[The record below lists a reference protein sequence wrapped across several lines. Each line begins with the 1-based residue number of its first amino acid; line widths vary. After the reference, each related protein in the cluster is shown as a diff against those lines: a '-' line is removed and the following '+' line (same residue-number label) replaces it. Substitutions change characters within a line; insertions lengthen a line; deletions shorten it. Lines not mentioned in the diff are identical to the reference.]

1 MNTDIAAATTLKI
14 ARLEQRCFI
23 LQQEASVHEGEMDAM
38 SNCLVTMLRM
48 VLSFVGEVKAE
59 LAKPGPGS
67 PQRQHSTSTSQ
78 EKHHDADAEVS
89 TSYKSVAD
97 SIINDFTNATK
108 DQRAEHAVVATGQVE
123 ATLRSLF
130 PFLLRCVRS
139 SVDLNSGVSVGSR
152 ICEEPLS
159 PRSHSF
165 SAQQEQRSNEPRQ
178 HNASPI
184 NQETT
189 AAPVVGALGLLSDL
203 QVRSILEN
211 IEYDRRVKTIMR
223 CYHDLLQKFAHQAR
237 ADQLA
242 ALQQLRQPQ
251 KHHHVSDVL
260 ATEDQLDTT
269 LSPVMWHD
277 DEHTTD
283 QRGGSSQ
290 HYDQQQRTTLATT
303 FTVASNE
310 EYSIPPRLK
319 REESA
324 AALHQ
329 KSSQGIS
336 HQHQQPQQHQQ
347 QQPQYRSHNNSAIGG
362 GDVNYDVDLPVAS
375 SVDVSLESIGATH
388 HHIHHSTST
397 FHRHRLEPDNDNND
411 DDEDVSS
418 LSGSSS
424 NGAQDR
430 DDTLL
435 PSAATT
441 QRPGARGSQ
450 QQLSPRRRARTELQ
464 HATNAHHRHGVAE
477 DDDNEHRSASSA
489 SVSRR
494 SVSASSSFIAGAPQQ
509 LLPLREVSFG
519 FDVAEYQEVVQENP
533 IMEIDT
539 LRIITLHLGSPADRC
554 RALRVGDRLIK
565 IGAQA
570 VSCLADMDSAA
581 FAVSLQPPGTP
592 VSVHFI
598 RRKVPLIAT
607 FVPEPS
613 TVHPPSRHLL
623 RPADL
628 ITSSARAVGSS
639 PMRLPVRRDLLGT
652 YQLSSPSPPR
662 QNGGGHSSPPTNQ
675 NNNSSSTFVR
685 TTSPARIHTI
695 SFSSPAA
702 ASTTMAQQDRVHSA
716 ELYARDRGTLDAVM
730 DTSRQHVLYHSGSMV
745 NRLQETLGRLESLK
759 KRREDVALEKDHH
772 HSRRDSGGVVAGR
785 TSSAGNS
792 RSTTPKSYRS
802 GGAADVS
809 VHSDD
814 SWAAAVPNE
823 RELSTSAARVP
834 RHLRASEHV
843 HYSSSGLRG
852 MVGSSPSSRR
862 SSPDARSARTLSPQ
876 NNRIWR

>member
-1 MNTDIAAATTLKI
+1 
-14 ARLEQRCFI
+14 
-23 LQQEASVHEGEMDAM
+23 MDAM
-38 SNCLVTMLRM
+38 SNCLVTMLMM

-67 PQRQHSTSTSQ
+67 PQRHQHSTSTSQ
-78 EKHHDADAEVS
+78 EKHHDNDDEVS

-123 ATLRSLF
+123 AILRSLF

-139 SVDLNSGVSVGSR
+139 SVDMNSGVSVGCRSG
-152 ICEEPLS
+152 EASLS

-165 SAQQEQRSNEPRQ
+165 SAQQQQ
-178 HNASPI
+178 HLNSPI
-184 NQETT
+184 TQETT

-242 ALQQLRQPQ
+242 TLQQLRQPQ
-251 KHHHVSDVL
+251 KQHHVSDVL
-260 ATEDQLDTT
+260 AAEDQLDTT

-290 HYDQQQRTTLATT
+290 HYDQQQRTTAATT

-324 AALHQ
+324 VALQQSSVIHQ
-329 KSSQGIS
+329 KGSQGASQGIS
-336 HQHQQPQQHQQ
+336 PQQPHQQTLQ
-347 QQPQYRSHNNSAIGG
+347 QQPQYRHNNSAIGG

-375 SVDVSLESIGATH
+375 SADVSLESIGATH
-388 HHIHHSTST
+388 HHIHHSTSE

-424 NGAQDR
+424 GAQDK

-450 QQLSPRRRARTELQ
+450 TQLSPRSRARTELQ
-464 HATNAHHRHGVAE
+464 HATNTHHRHGVAE

-494 SVSASSSFIAGAPQQ
+494 SVAASSSFIAAVPQQ
-509 LLPLREVSFG
+509 LHPLREVSFG

-628 ITSSARAVGSS
+628 ITSSARAAGSS
-639 PMRLPVRRDLLGT
+639 PVRLPVRRDLLGT
-652 YQLSSPSPPR
+652 YQLPSPSPPR
-662 QNGGGHSSPPTNQ
+662 QHGGGHSSPPTNQ
-675 NNNSSSTFVR
+675 NNSSSSFVQ

-702 ASTTMAQQDRVHSA
+702 ASTTTAQQDRVHSA

-759 KRREDVALEKDHH
+759 KRREDVALEKDLHHHH
-772 HSRRDSGGVVAGR
+772 HSRRGSGGVVGGR
-785 TSSAGNS
+785 TSSSAGNS

-814 SWAAAVPNE
+814 SWAAAAVPND
-823 RELSTSAARVP
+823 RELSTSSSARVP

-843 HYSSSGLRG
+843 YHSGSGLRG
-852 MVGSSPSSRR
+852 IGSSPSSRR